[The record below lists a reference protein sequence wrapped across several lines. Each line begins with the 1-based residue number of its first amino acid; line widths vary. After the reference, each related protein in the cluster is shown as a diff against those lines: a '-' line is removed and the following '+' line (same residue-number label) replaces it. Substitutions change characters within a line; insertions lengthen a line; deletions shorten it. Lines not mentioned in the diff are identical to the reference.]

1 VPPLRTVQPPPPPPS
16 SPSPPALHLRAL
28 DNLQFIRDTMERA
41 GSFTA
46 ISGLGMI
53 VIGIVALIVSDVA
66 AHRATQRAWLFS
78 WIAAAAVS
86 TAVSAFA
93 IARKARGAQTPVFNG
108 PGRKLALSFTPP
120 MFVGALLTVVLYRA
134 GLVSALPG
142 LWLLV
147 YGSAVMTGGTYSV
160 RIIPVMGLCFVA
172 LGVVALLAP
181 VAWGDGLLALGF
193 GGLHMAFGTLVAWRH
208 GG

>member
-1 VPPLRTVQPPPPPPS
+1 VPPLRSAQPPHPPPS
-16 SPSPPALHLRAL
+16 APPPALHLRAL

-53 VIGIVALIVSDVA
+53 VIGVVALIVSDVA
-66 AHRATQRAWLFS
+66 GHSTTPRGWLQS

-86 TAVSAFA
+86 AAVSAFA
-93 IARKARGAQTPVFNG
+93 IARKARGAHTPVFNG

-134 GLVSALPG
+134 GLVTALPG

-160 RIIPVMGLCFVA
+160 RIVPVMGLCFVA
-172 LGVVALLAP
+172 LGVIALLAP
-181 VAWGDGLLALGF
+181 AAWGDGLLALGF
-193 GGLHMAFGTLVAWRH
+193 GGLHLVFGTAIAWRH

>member
-1 VPPLRTVQPPPPPPS
+1 VQPPQPPPS
-16 SPSPPALHLRAL
+16 SPPPALHLRAL

-53 VIGIVALIVSDVA
+53 VIGVVALIVSDVA
-66 AHRATQRAWLFS
+66 AHSTTPRDWLLS

-86 TAVSAFA
+86 AAVSALA
-93 IARKARGAQTPVFNG
+93 IARKARGAHTPVFNG

-147 YGSAVMTGGTYSV
+147 YGAAVMTGGTYSV
-160 RIIPVMGLCFVA
+160 RIVPVMGLCFVA
-172 LGVVALLAP
+172 IGVVALLAP
-181 VAWGDGLLALGF
+181 ASWGDWLLAMGF
-193 GGLHMAFGTLVAWRH
+193 GGLHLAFGAAIAWRH

>member
-1 VPPLRTVQPPPPPPS
+1 
-16 SPSPPALHLRAL
+16 
-28 DNLQFIRDTMERA
+28 MERA

-53 VIGIVALIVSDVA
+53 VIGVVALIVSNVA
-66 AHRATQRAWLFS
+66 AHSTTARGWLMS
-78 WIAAAAVS
+78 WIVAAAVS
-86 TAVSAFA
+86 AAVSAFA
-93 IARKARGAQTPVFNG
+93 ISRKARGAHTPVFNG

-160 RIIPVMGLCFVA
+160 RIVPVMGLCFVA

-181 VAWGDGLLALGF
+181 ASWGDGLLALGF
-193 GGLHMAFGTLVAWRH
+193 GGVHLVFGTAIAWRH

>member
-1 VPPLRTVQPPPPPPS
+1 MQPPQPPPS
-16 SPSPPALHLRAL
+16 SPPPALHLRAL

-66 AHRATQRAWLFS
+66 AHSATPRDWLLS

-86 TAVSAFA
+86 AAVSALA
-93 IARKARGAQTPVFNG
+93 IARKARGAHTPVFNG

-160 RIIPVMGLCFVA
+160 RIVPVMGLCFVA
-172 LGVVALLAP
+172 LGVIALLAP
-181 VAWGDGLLALGF
+181 VAWGDWLLALGF
-193 GGLHMAFGTLVAWRH
+193 GGLHLAFGTAIAWRH

>member
-1 VPPLRTVQPPPPPPS
+1 VPPLRTVQPPQPPPS
-16 SPSPPALHLRAL
+16 SPPPALHLRAL

-66 AHRATQRAWLFS
+66 AHSATPRDWLLS

-86 TAVSAFA
+86 AAVSALA
-93 IARKARGAQTPVFNG
+93 IARKARGAHTPVFNG

-160 RIIPVMGLCFVA
+160 RIVPVMGLCFVA
-172 LGVVALLAP
+172 LGVIALLAP
-181 VAWGDGLLALGF
+181 VAWGDWLLALGF
-193 GGLHMAFGTLVAWRH
+193 GGLHLVFGTAIAWRH

>member
-1 VPPLRTVQPPPPPPS
+1 VPPLRTAEPPQPP
-16 SPSPPALHLRAL
+16 PPALHLRAL

-53 VIGIVALIVSDVA
+53 VIGIVALVVSDVA
-66 AHRATQRAWLFS
+66 AHSATPRGWLES
-78 WIAAAAVS
+78 WIVAAVIS
-86 TAVSAFA
+86 AGLSAVA
-93 IARKARGAQTPVFNG
+93 IARKARGARTPVFNG

-160 RIIPVMGLCFVA
+160 RIVPVMGLCFVA
-172 LGVVALLAP
+172 LGVVALVAP
-181 VAWGDGLLALGF
+181 ASWGEALLALGF
-193 GGLHMAFGTLVAWRH
+193 GGLHLAFGSAIAWRH

>member
-1 VPPLRTVQPPPPPPS
+1 
-16 SPSPPALHLRAL
+16 
-28 DNLQFIRDTMERA
+28 MERA

-46 ISGLGMI
+46 ISGIGMI
-53 VIGIVALIVSDVA
+53 VIGVVALIVSDIA
-66 AHRATQRAWLFS
+66 AHAATPRGWLLS
-78 WIAAAAVS
+78 WIAAAVISAALSAV
-86 TAVSAFA
+86 A
-93 IARKARGAQTPVFNG
+93 IASKARGARTPVFNG

-160 RIIPVMGLCFVA
+160 RIVPVMGLCFVV
-172 LGVVALLAP
+172 LGVVALIAP
-181 VAWGDGLLALGF
+181 VAWGDWLLALGF
-193 GGLHMAFGTLVAWRH
+193 GGLHLAFGSAIAWRH

>member
-1 VPPLRTVQPPPPPPS
+1 VPPLRSAQPPSPP
-16 SPSPPALHLRAL
+16 PPALHLRAL

-46 ISGLGMI
+46 ISGIGMI
-53 VIGIVALIVSDVA
+53 VIGIVALIVSDIA
-66 AHRATQRAWLFS
+66 AHAATPRGWLLS
-78 WIAAAAVS
+78 WIAAAV
-86 TAVSAFA
+86 VSAALSAVA
-93 IARKARGAQTPVFNG
+93 IARKARGARTPVFNG

-134 GLVSALPG
+134 GLVGALPG

-160 RIIPVMGLCFVA
+160 RIVPVMGLCFVA

-181 VAWGDGLLALGF
+181 TAWGDWLLALGF
-193 GGLHMAFGTLVAWRH
+193 GGLHLTFGSAIAWRH

>member
-1 VPPLRTVQPPPPPPS
+1 VPPLRTVQPPPS
-16 SPSPPALHLRAL
+16 SPPPPALHLRAL

-53 VIGIVALIVSDVA
+53 VIGVVAFIVADIAAHSATPRGWLLSWIVA
-66 AHRATQRAWLFS
+66 AAISA
-78 WIAAAAVS
+78 
-86 TAVSAFA
+86 AVSAFA
-93 IARKARGAQTPVFNG
+93 IARKARGAHTPVFNG
-108 PGRKLALSFTPP
+108 PGRKLALSFTPT

-134 GLVSALPG
+134 GLVSALPA

-160 RIIPVMGLCFVA
+160 RIVPVMGLCFVA
-172 LGVVALLAP
+172 LGIVALIAP
-181 VAWGDGLLALGF
+181 ATWGDWLLASGF
-193 GGLHMAFGTLVAWRH
+193 GGLHLAFGTAIAWRH

>member
-1 VPPLRTVQPPPPPPS
+1 VPPLRTAEPPPAP
-16 SPSPPALHLRAL
+16 PPALHLRAL

-53 VIGIVALIVSDVA
+53 VIGVVALVVSDIA
-66 AHRATQRAWLFS
+66 AHSTTARGWLFS
-78 WIAAAAVS
+78 WIVAAAVS
-86 TAVSAFA
+86 AALSGFA
-93 IARKARGAQTPVFNG
+93 IARKARGARTPVFNG

-147 YGSAVMTGGTYSV
+147 YGSAVVTGGTYSV
-160 RIIPVMGLCFVA
+160 RIVPVMGLCFVA
-172 LGVVALLAP
+172 LGVVALFAP
-181 VAWGDGLLALGF
+181 ARWGDPLLALGF
-193 GGLHMAFGTLVAWRH
+193 GGLHLAFGAAIAWRH

>member
-1 VPPLRTVQPPPPPPS
+1 VPPLRTVQPPPS
-16 SPSPPALHLRAL
+16 SPPPPALHLRAL

-53 VIGIVALIVSDVA
+53 VIGVVAFVVADIAAHSATPRGWLMSWIVAA
-66 AHRATQRAWLFS
+66 AIS
-78 WIAAAAVS
+78 AAVS
-86 TAVSAFA
+86 GFA
-93 IARKARGAQTPVFNG
+93 IARKARGAHTPVFNG
-108 PGRKLALSFTPP
+108 PGRKLALSFTPT

-134 GLVSALPG
+134 GLVSALPA

-160 RIIPVMGLCFVA
+160 RIVPVMGLCFVA
-172 LGVVALLAP
+172 LGVVALIAP
-181 VAWGDGLLALGF
+181 ATWGDWLLAGGF
-193 GGLHMAFGTLVAWRH
+193 GGLHLAFGTAIAWRH

>member
-1 VPPLRTVQPPPPPPS
+1 VPPLRTAEPPHPTTTAA
-16 SPSPPALHLRAL
+16 PPALHLRAL

-46 ISGLGMI
+46 ISGIGMI
-53 VIGIVALIVSDVA
+53 VIGVVALIVSDIA
-66 AHRATQRAWLFS
+66 AHSTTSRGWLLS

-86 TAVSAFA
+86 AVLSGVA
-93 IARKARGAQTPVFNG
+93 ISRKARGARTPVFNG

-120 MFVGALLTVVLYRA
+120 MFVGALLTIVLYRA
-134 GLVSALPG
+134 GLVNALPG

-147 YGSAVMTGGTYSV
+147 YGSAVVTGGTYSV
-160 RIIPVMGLCFVA
+160 RIVPVMGLCFVA
-172 LGVVALLAP
+172 LGVVALFAP
-181 VAWGDGLLALGF
+181 ATWGDPLLALGF
-193 GGLHMAFGTLVAWRH
+193 GGLHLVFGSAIAWRH